1 MIWTRTS
8 LQTSWWMMKRARSQ
22 GNPDGGGERLQ
33 KHCLLAFLQR
43 HSRQAILCT
52 CMPAIAVV
60 GQCTSMH
67 AHLHANMVWKSFSMS
82 PCPILPRL
90 HTRGQPGV
98 FANACQVDACFPAHV
113 SSLYLCSPGHMSM
126 EHVACAA
133 LLSCNLN
140 HLILLADGGACSKA
154 HFLGKCVEASA
165 HVQDLPAMPGA

>member
-1 MIWTRTS
+1 MRRKQRPRGGQRGSAGRRNWMIWTRTS

-90 HTRGQPGV
+90 HTMGQPGV
-98 FANACQVDACFPAHV
+98 LANACQVDACFPAHV

-133 LLSCNLN
+133 STLLRPQSS
-140 HLILLADGGACSKA
+140 HI
-154 HFLGKCVEASA
+154 ASRWWS
-165 HVQDLPAMPGA
+165 M